1 MRQEFWLP
9 ILLVILALACPTIV
23 QAQQAEVATHQGN
36 AIEDLDQ
43 LHDRSE
49 KGDAVAQYEL
59 AERHRLGLSVVQD
72 QAKAIEL
79 YERSAGQRLRG
90 GAIPPGRAL
99 RRRRGPGAGSW
110 QSG

>member
-23 QAQQAEVATHQGN
+23 QAQQAEVVTHQGN

-72 QAKAIEL
+72 QAKAKMTAKMTNRHFFL
-79 YERSAGQRLRG
+79 TDASLLTCQGFN
-90 GAIPPGRAL
+90 
-99 RRRRGPGAGSW
+99 
-110 QSG
+110 